1 MRVKRK
7 EFRKENRMWMQ
18 KRHEQGNRKVS
29 EKKIRQDTKKGH
41 EEETLPTAKIK
52 TEVAKKKSK
61 AYTR

>member
-1 MRVKRK
+1 
-7 EFRKENRMWMQ
+7 MQ